1 MEVIFVRKILFILS
15 TVLLILL
22 TAAQPISAE
31 KNSSRIRVG
40 YYENGAFQTGAN
52 PGDIRRGYA
61 YEYYRKI
68 SEYTGWRY
76 EYVYGTLDPAEG
88 ERLAGLLGREV
99 SGVYRFLML
108 LETNEEFFGRMGLEF
123 GEKLRTFISVP
134 FRYLNLNPQQSVL
147 FFEKGDTEGLAG
159 IAERI

>member
-1 MEVIFVRKILFILS
+1 MRKILFILS

-76 EYVYGTLDPAEG
+76 EYVYGTFADLYKMLLDG
-88 ERLAGLLGREV
+88 QIDLLAGLAKTDKRIGLIGYPDFPM
-99 SGVYRFLML
+99 GN
-108 LETNEEFFGRMGLEF
+108 ET
-123 GEKLRTFISVP
+123 
-134 FRYLNLNPQQSVL
+134 Y
-147 FFEKGDTEGLAG
+147 
-159 IAERI
+159 